1 MLSHIKGSDHYPYT
15 QGVRPHRYPLITR
28 SPWGPGWGLDMKHFR
43 TRRGHLSFAIL
54 ELASER
60 EKDSPRAGL
69 FLWIYKGISPV
80 LRGLCPLGDV
90 AFALPF
96 RGAKGDLP

>member
-1 MLSHIKGSDHYPYT
+1 
-15 QGVRPHRYPLITR
+15 
-28 SPWGPGWGLDMKHFR
+28 MKHFR

-96 RGAKGDLP
+96 RGAKGDLPVGGGDERYIDPITTTLL